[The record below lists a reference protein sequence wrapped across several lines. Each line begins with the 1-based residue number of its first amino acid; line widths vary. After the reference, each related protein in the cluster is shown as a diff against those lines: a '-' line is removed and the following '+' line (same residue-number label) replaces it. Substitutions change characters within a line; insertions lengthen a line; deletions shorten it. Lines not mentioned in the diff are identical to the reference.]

1 MCLQI
6 FGSPGFNRI
15 LISIPLFL
23 FQHLALG
30 MERYQ
35 ERHSIKN
42 RAKRV
47 GWFHR
52 NNKSRIAMTRE
63 L

>member
-1 MCLQI
+1 M
-6 FGSPGFNRI
+6 
-15 LISIPLFL
+15 
-23 FQHLALG
+23 G